1 MRVLGQP
8 WWRPLLVLSVLGG
21 PVWIALT
28 WLGDLNVKCGGPSRP
43 ETVSEKIATTAVIGA
58 WIVLLLV
65 LRARHRRREDQVL
78 AALTADDRPDDAE
91 VRVSASPEQS
101 PAMRVSTGEPADAPS
116 SEEEASAAPARENAG
131 R

>member
-78 AALTADDRPDDAE
+78 AALTADDLPDDAE
-91 VRVSASPEQS
+91 VRVSASPEQTR
-101 PAMRVSTGEPADAPS
+101 AIRVASEIDDPRPSEDDALLEP
-116 SEEEASAAPARENAG
+116 ERRE
-131 R
+131 RRR

>member
-28 WLGDLNVKCGGPSRP
+28 WLGDLHVKCGGPSRP

-78 AALTADDRPDDAE
+78 AALAADDLPDDAE
-91 VRVSASPEQS
+91 VRVSASPEQ
-101 PAMRVSTGEPADAPS
+101 PRAIRVATEIDDPRPSEDDALLEP
-116 SEEEASAAPARENAG
+116 ERRE
-131 R
+131 RRR

>member
-21 PVWIALT
+21 PVWVALT

-78 AALTADDRPDDAE
+78 AALTADDLPDDAE
-91 VRVSASPEQS
+91 VRVSASPEQTR
-101 PAMRVSTGEPADAPS
+101 AIRVATEIDDPRPSEDDAVLEP
-116 SEEEASAAPARENAG
+116 ERRE
-131 R
+131 RRR

>member
-78 AALTADDRPDDAE
+78 AALAADDLPGDG
-91 VRVSASPEQS
+91 VRVSVSPEQT

-116 SEEEASAAPARENAG
+116 SEEEASAAPARENA
-131 R
+131 RR